1 MLLEWG
7 AGIAG
12 FNCISTKTV
21 TAFTAF
27 AALLKIFTAFRGI
40 KKPLKTQCFQGF
52 DWRRRWDSNPRYL
65 AVHLIS
71 SQARYD
77 HFDTPPC
84 NNYSI
89 FKVYD
94 HRIAHHFECRT
105 FDLSDNSPCIS
116 TVFRALRKCKKN
128 RQERYEILKF
138 DPAKTLINQGFPAE
152 KTAKANAH
160 FESAPL

>member
-27 AALLKIFTAFRGI
+27 AALIKIFTAFRGI

-94 HRIAHHFECRT
+94 HRIAHHFE
-105 FDLSDNSPCIS
+105 
-116 TVFRALRKCKKN
+116 
-128 RQERYEILKF
+128 
-138 DPAKTLINQGFPAE
+138 
-152 KTAKANAH
+152 
-160 FESAPL
+160 SAPL

>member
-84 NNYSI
+84 NSYSI

-94 HRIAHHFECRT
+94 HRIARISSQPRYDR
-105 FDLSDNSPCIS
+105 FD
-116 TVFRALRKCKKN
+116 
-128 RQERYEILKF
+128 
-138 DPAKTLINQGFPAE
+138 
-152 KTAKANAH
+152 TAAYHAMI
-160 FESAPL
+160 P